1 MTHPKHTKRVADAAT
16 VHESGAA
23 ALAVDHHRVEG
34 DLKPAGGIVGT
45 GFEEFRWPRPVRPGD
60 ELHVEC
66 EILNVRPSKSRSG
79 QGLIKLR
86 TATFNQN
93 NEAVQ
98 IMVGTILVPRRSKQE

>member
-1 MTHPKHTKRVADAAT
+1 MTMR
-16 VHESGAA
+16 
-23 ALAVDHHRVEG
+23 LMVEG

-60 ELHVEC
+60 ELQLEC
-66 EILNVRPSKSRSG
+66 EILDVRPSKSRSG

-86 TATFNQN
+86 TTTFNQN